1 MLLSTQSLD
10 ASVHEICL
18 VDSDWYGL
26 LGGGNGSGSGV
37 QLLDEYLSGDI
48 PSTGMFLS
56 TWVVGINHLKRNLE
70 HYWDWIRRHPEFD
83 IKIIVLG
90 PDRIDKAELRPLPE
104 EYIHLILPENVQKE
118 TLTDVLENAFFNLRL
133 RNEKLQLQ
141 SRLALSSQELRRL
154 TKVAQ
159 SLSTERD
166 FDVLID
172 QILTQAREMVS
183 ADGGSIYVVER
194 EKSGQRTAHL
204 RFKKS
209 ALNLATDEFLL
220 PIDSNSIAGYVAM
233 QGKILIIDDVY
244 ALSGNE
250 EYRFNYE
257 FDRAHNYYTKSMMV
271 IPMKNHRSQVIG
283 VIQLINKKRHYGQ
296 QLTAEDM
303 KGDAVIAFTEKDQ
316 ELAMALAGQAA
327 VAIENNL
334 LIQDI
339 ENLFEGFVTA
349 SVTAIEQR
357 DPTTSGHSFRVAEF
371 CVGLAKAVDRLSS
384 GNFAHNHFSADQ
396 IREIRYAALLH
407 DFGKVG
413 VREKV
418 LVKAKKLYPNE
429 RELIEWRFRYIRLAV
444 EKHYADKKLRYLKN
458 NDRASYSEYEEL
470 MNREMQERLNE
481 VDDMM
486 RVIVESDEPTV
497 VEAGNFEKL
506 EQIARKK
513 IRLPGGI
520 MLPFLHENELIS
532 LSIRRGNLNQ
542 QERLEIESHVSHT
555 YRFLIQIPW
564 TGDLARVPDIAH
576 GHHEKLDGSGYPLGL
591 AGDEISLQTR
601 MMTIAD
607 IYDALT
613 APDRPYKKSL
623 PAENALDILKLEAKE
638 QRLDERLLNVFIESE
653 VFRVTESPWT

>member
-250 EYRFNYE
+250 E
-257 FDRAHNYYTKSMMV
+257 
-271 IPMKNHRSQVIG
+271 
-283 VIQLINKKRHYGQ
+283 
-296 QLTAEDM
+296 
-303 KGDAVIAFTEKDQ
+303 
-316 ELAMALAGQAA
+316 
-327 VAIENNL
+327 
-334 LIQDI
+334 
-339 ENLFEGFVTA
+339 
-349 SVTAIEQR
+349 
-357 DPTTSGHSFRVAEF
+357 
-371 CVGLAKAVDRLSS
+371 
-384 GNFAHNHFSADQ
+384 
-396 IREIRYAALLH
+396 
-407 DFGKVG
+407 
-413 VREKV
+413 
-418 LVKAKKLYPNE
+418 
-429 RELIEWRFRYIRLAV
+429 
-444 EKHYADKKLRYLKN
+444 
-458 NDRASYSEYEEL
+458 
-470 MNREMQERLNE
+470 
-481 VDDMM
+481 
-486 RVIVESDEPTV
+486 
-497 VEAGNFEKL
+497 
-506 EQIARKK
+506 
-513 IRLPGGI
+513 
-520 MLPFLHENELIS
+520 
-532 LSIRRGNLNQ
+532 
-542 QERLEIESHVSHT
+542 
-555 YRFLIQIPW
+555 
-564 TGDLARVPDIAH
+564 
-576 GHHEKLDGSGYPLGL
+576 
-591 AGDEISLQTR
+591 
-601 MMTIAD
+601 
-607 IYDALT
+607 
-613 APDRPYKKSL
+613 
-623 PAENALDILKLEAKE
+623 
-638 QRLDERLLNVFIESE
+638 
-653 VFRVTESPWT
+653 